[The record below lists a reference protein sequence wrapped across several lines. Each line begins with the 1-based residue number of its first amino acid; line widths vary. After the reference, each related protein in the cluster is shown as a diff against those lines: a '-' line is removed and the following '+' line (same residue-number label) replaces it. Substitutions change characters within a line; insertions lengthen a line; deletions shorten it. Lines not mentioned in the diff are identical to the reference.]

1 MKRVICL
8 LLSVILL
15 LGLLPTALAEGGDSP
30 NWVIE
35 VNSSGAESGQS
46 RAQELR
52 VMYGNQ
58 IRFHLYEDA
67 AAQSPLTGLQ
77 ETFYVVDGKPTYP
90 VNGNGSVSQ
99 GDRAGEYILDTSK
112 FDGSWVELHLHDSD
126 NKDYFFFII
135 VMIEDIGWFWSRS
148 PSVASA
154 LPGGRAV
161 TARYDGSEDVS
172 VYLMATHTTAGAVLP
187 DDFEAPAGFT
197 VRQLTQ
203 YCWRVTCK
211 ADGDF
216 RAGDKKELTL
226 PMEKAW
232 TSSFGL
238 DTDYT
243 VTFCANGNE
252 PRGKDAQAPSVIGQL
267 AAIPVTIGNRK
278 KTCYMGVGEY
288 NNGKYNVLTTSTMS
302 GQENED
308 MRAQLA
314 VGLWWQI
321 SSGDGTYDLT
331 PLSADEVQKVIS
343 QVGEF
348 TLTVRREDGQAGT
361 LTYTDDTA
369 AAASTGMPC
378 SRVYTLHGTDAGT
391 WVFEASC
398 MVDGQ
403 RMAAT
408 GSVTREIMK
417 VHTLTG
423 AECKTVGTINK
434 ALEEVIYGID
444 KNDTRDQTIIVQLR
458 KTGTQYDAQDA
469 EYSAYLG
476 QIKIPD
482 IERNNITVQLIG
494 EGGIGTTLIGGI
506 HSESADFSVSNINF
520 VGDGQDH
527 ENWQVPDKNH
537 PNGGAPNKAF
547 YGNSRGNARD
557 CTFTGYH
564 VAIEC
569 GKGLRMIGQNNVFK
583 NNHIAWKLTAR
594 NNNGGNPS
602 AHDCVFEDNEY
613 ALWVENFH
621 LAPSWYAPR
630 FCEFINNDCDVHN
643 VAGRW
648 WFLPG
653 NYFKHGN
660 RERPVN
666 DEISIG
672 KVFCYPMA
680 KRDETNNNAVAYTYQ
695 QLENGGDT
703 VSNALT
709 STYRTPESELSG
721 KTFKVADTV
730 MVAGTEKDTVL
741 ATFSFDDT
749 AAEQAEEEPV
759 RPVLRARMLRS
770 AVKPSF
776 DATVSVDRSD
786 ASKIVFHMENP
797 CKQVTVSLPCEFKDG
812 TVKLGETEILDAEF
826 DGQNVSFQTYKA
838 GTYVIESKTPVQP
851 KPDDAI
857 TGIISGIVASGA
869 LQPGASA
876 SQFADL
882 TSGSWY
888 YDGVRYALENGL
900 MTGTSARTFAPDR
913 PVTRAMLVTIL
924 WRLAG
929 EPYGR
934 VSPFEDVLPGS
945 WYAQAVSWAYD
956 KGIVTGVTATSFQP
970 GAPVTREQLC
980 AILCRYAALT
990 GKNTAASAS
999 LDAFTDRA
1007 QVSAYAEAS
1016 VRWALQAGLLTGV
1029 GDGRLAPRSG
1039 ATRAQLAVLLQ
1050 RFAGLK

>member
-1 MKRVICL
+1 MKRVVCL
-8 LLSVILL
+8 LLSLILL
-15 LGLLPTALAEGGDSP
+15 LGLLPTALADGNSP
-30 NWVIE
+30 SWVIG
-35 VNSSGAESGQS
+35 VNDSGAENGQ
-46 RAQELR
+46 RAQDLR
-52 VMYGNQ
+52 VMYGDR
-58 IRFHLYEDA
+58 IRFRLYEDETA
-67 AAQSPLTGLQ
+67 GSPLTGLQ
-77 ETFYVVDGKPTYP
+77 ETFYVIDGNPTYP
-90 VNGNGSVSQ
+90 VNGAGVISQ

-112 FDGSWVELHLHDSD
+112 FDGSWVELHLHDSSD
-126 NKDYFFFII
+126 KDYYFFVI
-135 VMIEDIGWFWSRS
+135 VMVEDIGWFWTRN

-154 LPGGRAV
+154 IPGGSSV
-161 TARYDGSEDVS
+161 TAKYDGSKDVS
-172 VYLMATHTTAGAVLP
+172 VYLTATHTTAGAVLS
-187 DDFEAPAGFT
+187 DDYEAPDGFT
-197 VRQLTQ
+197 VKQLTQ

-232 TSSFGL
+232 TSIYDIGP
-238 DTDYT
+238 DYT
-243 VTFCANGNE
+243 VTFCADGNA
-252 PRGKDAQAPSVIGQL
+252 PRGLGTVAPSAIGQL
-267 AAIPVTIGNRK
+267 VAIPVKINNRNK
-278 KTCYMGVGEY
+278 ICYMGVGEY
-288 NNGKYNVLTTSTMS
+288 NNGKYNVLTTSTMN
-302 GQENED
+302 GPENEP
-308 MRAQLA
+308 RVARVA

-331 PLSADEVQKVIS
+331 PLSADEVQEVIK

-709 STYRTPESELSG
+709 NTYQTPKSELSG

-749 AAEQAEEEPV
+749 AAEQAEEKPV
-759 RPVLRARMLRS
+759 RSVLRARMLRS
-770 AVKPSF
+770 AVEPSF

-812 TVKLGETEILDAEF
+812 TVKLGETEIPDAEF
-826 DGQNVSFQTYKA
+826 DGQTVSFQTDKA

-876 SQFADL
+876 SQFTDL

-888 YDGVRYALENGL
+888 YDGVRCALENGL

-1016 VRWALQAGLLTGV
+1016 VRWALQAGFLTGV
-1029 GDGRLAPRSG
+1029 GDSRLAPRSG

>member
-77 ETFYVVDGKPTYP
+77 ETFYVVDGKTTYP
-90 VNGNGSVSQ
+90 VNGNGAVSQ
-99 GDRAGEYILDTSK
+99 GERAGEYILDTSK
-112 FDGSWVELHLHDSD
+112 FGGSWVELHLHDSD

-161 TARYDGSEDVS
+161 TAKYDGSKDVS

-187 DDFEAPAGFT
+187 DTFEAPEGFT

-211 ADGDF
+211 ADESF
-216 RAGDKKELTL
+216 REGDKKKLTL
-226 PMEKAW
+226 YMDKAW
-232 TSSFGL
+232 TSIFDLG
-238 DTDYT
+238 TDYT
-243 VTFCANGNE
+243 VTFCADGNE
-252 PRGKDAQAPSVIGQL
+252 PRGKDAPAPSVIGQL
-267 AAIPVTIGNRK
+267 AAIPVTINGRK
-278 KTCYMGVGEY
+278 RTCYMGVGEY
-288 NNGKYNVLTTSTMS
+288 NNGKYGVLTTSSMGGLES
-302 GQENED
+302 AD

-314 VGLWWQI
+314 VGLWWQT

-331 PLSADEVQKVIS
+331 PLSADEVQKVIR

-494 EGGIGTTLIGGI
+494 EGGIGTTL
-506 HSESADFSVSNINF
+506 F
-520 VGDGQDH
+520 
-527 ENWQVPDKNH
+527 
-537 PNGGAPNKAF
+537 
-547 YGNSRGNARD
+547 
-557 CTFTGYH
+557 
-564 VAIEC
+564 
-569 GKGLRMIGQNNVFK
+569 
-583 NNHIAWKLTAR
+583 
-594 NNNGGNPS
+594 
-602 AHDCVFEDNEY
+602 
-613 ALWVENFH
+613 
-621 LAPSWYAPR
+621 
-630 FCEFINNDCDVHN
+630 
-643 VAGRW
+643 
-648 WFLPG
+648 
-653 NYFKHGN
+653 
-660 RERPVN
+660 
-666 DEISIG
+666 
-672 KVFCYPMA
+672 
-680 KRDETNNNAVAYTYQ
+680 
-695 QLENGGDT
+695 
-703 VSNALT
+703 
-709 STYRTPESELSG
+709 
-721 KTFKVADTV
+721 
-730 MVAGTEKDTVL
+730 
-741 ATFSFDDT
+741 
-749 AAEQAEEEPV
+749 
-759 RPVLRARMLRS
+759 
-770 AVKPSF
+770 
-776 DATVSVDRSD
+776 
-786 ASKIVFHMENP
+786 
-797 CKQVTVSLPCEFKDG
+797 
-812 TVKLGETEILDAEF
+812 
-826 DGQNVSFQTYKA
+826 
-838 GTYVIESKTPVQP
+838 YVI
-851 KPDDAI
+851 
-857 TGIISGIVASGA
+857 GA
-869 LQPGASA
+869 LLVVGA
-876 SQFADL
+876 
-882 TSGSWY
+882 
-888 YDGVRYALENGL
+888 GVL
-900 MTGTSARTFAPDR
+900 
-913 PVTRAMLVTIL
+913 LVTKK
-924 WRLAG
+924 RM
-929 EPYGR
+929 
-934 VSPFEDVLPGS
+934 
-945 WYAQAVSWAYD
+945 
-956 KGIVTGVTATSFQP
+956 
-970 GAPVTREQLC
+970 
-980 AILCRYAALT
+980 
-990 GKNTAASAS
+990 GKADN
-999 LDAFTDRA
+999 
-1007 QVSAYAEAS
+1007 
-1016 VRWALQAGLLTGV
+1016 
-1029 GDGRLAPRSG
+1029 
-1039 ATRAQLAVLLQ
+1039 
-1050 RFAGLK
+1050 

>member
-77 ETFYVVDGKPTYP
+77 ETFYVVDGKTTYP
-90 VNGNGSVSQ
+90 VNGNGAVSQ
-99 GDRAGEYILDTSK
+99 GERAGEYILDTSK
-112 FDGSWVELHLHDSD
+112 FGGSWVELHLHDSD

-161 TARYDGSEDVS
+161 TAKYDGSKDVS

-187 DDFEAPAGFT
+187 DTFEAPEGFT

-211 ADGDF
+211 ADESF
-216 RAGDKKELTL
+216 REGDKKKLTL
-226 PMEKAW
+226 YMDKAW
-232 TSSFGL
+232 TSIFDLG
-238 DTDYT
+238 TDYT
-243 VTFCANGNE
+243 VTFCADGNE
-252 PRGKDAQAPSVIGQL
+252 PRGKDAPAPSVIGQL
-267 AAIPVTIGNRK
+267 AAIPVTINGRK
-278 KTCYMGVGEY
+278 RTCYMGVGEY
-288 NNGKYNVLTTSTMS
+288 NNGKYGVLTTSSMGGLES
-302 GQENED
+302 AD

-314 VGLWWQI
+314 VGLWWQT

-331 PLSADEVQKVIS
+331 ALSADEVQTVIA

-348 TLTVRREDGQAGT
+348 RLTATAEGEQTGT
-361 LTYTDDTA
+361 LNYTEDTTVTA
-369 AAASTGMPC
+369 GMPC
-378 SRVYTLHGTDAGT
+378 QRIYTLTGADKGK
-391 WVFEASC
+391 WRFEASC
-398 MVDGQ
+398 TVDGEPMTASGTIT
-403 RMAAT
+403 RTVAT
-408 GSVTREIMK
+408 AHALKPEQ
-417 VHTLTG
+417 
-423 AECKTVGTINK
+423 CKTVKAINEG
-434 ALEEVIYGID
+434 LEEVIQGIESGEHVITVD
-444 KNDTRDQTIIVQLR
+444 LR
-458 KTGTQYDAQDA
+458 RTGE
-469 EYSAYLG
+469 EYSASDSDRSAYRG
-476 QIKIPD
+476 QILIPD
-482 IERNNITVQLIG
+482 IKQNNVDVSVEFRG
-494 EGGIGTTLIGGI
+494 AEGGTTLIGGI
-506 HSESADFSVSNINF
+506 QSETAAFSVSNVNF
-520 VGDGQDH
+520 IGNGKDK
-527 ENWQVPDKNH
+527 ETWQVDDN
-537 PNGGAPNKAF
+537 PNAGAPNEAF
-547 YGNSRGNARD
+547 RGNSRANASD
-557 CTFTGYH
+557 CTFTGYY
-564 VAIEC
+564 VAISC
-569 GKGLRMIGQNNVFK
+569 GRDLRMCGRNNTFK
-583 NNHIAWKLTAR
+583 KNHIAWRIGKE
-594 NNNGGNPS
+594 NENGGNPD
-602 AHDCVFEDNEY
+602 AQNCVFKDNDYAIWVESFYFMPSFYVPTGCTFTDNEY
-613 ALWVENFH
+613 
-621 LAPSWYAPR
+621 
-630 FCEFINNDCDVHN
+630 DVRN
-643 VAGRW
+643 SDRW
-648 WFLPG
+648 WFIPG
-653 NYFKHGN
+653 NYFKHSDSLG
-660 RERPVN
+660 PVN
-666 DEISIG
+666 EAVG
-672 KVFCYPMA
+672 NGNTFCYPMA
-680 KRDETNNNAVAYTYQ
+680 QNGTVNYTQLDED
-695 QLENGGDT
+695 GDT

-709 STYRTPESELSG
+709 NTYQTPESELSG
-721 KTFKVADTV
+721 KTFKVAD
-730 MVAGTEKDTVL
+730 AEKDNIL

-749 AAEQAEEEPV
+749 AAKQAEEEPV

-770 AVKPSF
+770 AVEPSF

-786 ASKIVFHMENP
+786 ASKIVFHMEDP

-812 TVKLGETEILDAEF
+812 TVKLGETEIPDAKF
-826 DGQNVSFQTYKA
+826 DGQTVSFQTDKA

-857 TGIISGIVASGA
+857 TGIISSIVASGA

-882 TSGSWY
+882 TAGSWY
-888 YDGVRYALENGL
+888 YDGVRCALENGL

-913 PVTRAMLVTIL
+913 SVTRAMLVTIL

-1029 GDGRLAPRSG
+1029 GDGRFAPRSG

>member
-1 MKRVICL
+1 MKRVVCL
-8 LLSVILL
+8 LLSLILL
-15 LGLLPTALAEGGDSP
+15 LGLLPTALADGNGP
-30 NWVIE
+30 NWVVLCNE
-35 VNSSGAESGQS
+35 DGTE
-46 RAQELR
+46 REMRRTQELYNC
-52 VMYGNQ
+52 MYGESVY
-58 IRFHLYEDA
+58 FHLYADETGGT
-67 AAQSPLTGLQ
+67 PVEGLTQ
-77 ETFYVVDGKPTYP
+77 TFYVDGETVHDPGKPDYKVKVSWDAEKKYYVWDT
-90 VNGNGSVSQ
+90 NGFSNNKVQISL
-99 GDRAGEYILDTSK
+99 GDGTNNYS
-112 FDGSWVELHLHDSD
+112 
-126 NKDYFFFII
+126 FFANLT
-135 VMIEDIGWFWSRS
+135 IEDIGWFWTRN

-161 TARYDGSEDVS
+161 TAKYDGSQDVS
-172 VYLMATHTTAGAVLP
+172 VYLMATHTTAGAVLS
-187 DDFEAPAGFT
+187 DDYEAPEGFT

-203 YCWRVTCK
+203 FCWRVTCK
-211 ADGDF
+211 ADESWKGE
-216 RAGDKKELTL
+216 KKKLTL
-226 PMEKAW
+226 YMDKAW
-232 TSSFGL
+232 TSIFDLG
-238 DTDYT
+238 TDYT
-243 VTFCANGNE
+243 VTFCADGNE
-252 PRGKDAQAPSVIGQL
+252 PRGKDAPAPSVIGQL
-267 AAIPVTIGNRK
+267 AAIPVTINGRK
-278 KTCYMGVGEY
+278 RTCYMGVGEY
-288 NNGKYNVLTTSTMS
+288 NNGKYGVLTSSSMGGLES
-302 GQENED
+302 AD

-314 VGLWWQI
+314 VGLWWQT

-331 PLSADEVQKVIS
+331 ALSADEVQTVIA
-343 QVGEF
+343 QVGGF
-348 TLTVRREDGQAGT
+348 RLTATAEGEQTGT
-361 LTYTDDTA
+361 LNYTEDTTVTA
-369 AAASTGMPC
+369 GMPC
-378 SRVYTLHGTDAGT
+378 QRIYTLTGADKGK
-391 WVFEASC
+391 WRFEASC
-398 MVDGQ
+398 TVDGEPMTASGTIT
-403 RMAAT
+403 RTVAT
-408 GSVTREIMK
+408 AHALKPEQ
-417 VHTLTG
+417 
-423 AECKTVGTINK
+423 CKTVKAINEG
-434 ALEEVIYGID
+434 LEEVIQGIESGEHVITVD
-444 KNDTRDQTIIVQLR
+444 LR
-458 KTGTQYDAQDA
+458 RTGE
-469 EYSAYLG
+469 EYSASDSDRSAYRG
-476 QIKIPD
+476 QILIPD
-482 IERNNITVQLIG
+482 IKQNNVDVTVEFRG
-494 EGGIGTTLIGGI
+494 ARGGTTLIGGI
-506 HSESADFSVSNINF
+506 QSETAAFSVSNVNF
-520 VGDGQDH
+520 IGNGK
-527 ENWQVPDKNH
+527 DKETWKVSEDN

-709 STYRTPESELSG
+709 STYRTPETALSG

-786 ASKIVFHMENP
+786 ASKIVFHMEDP

-812 TVKLGETEILDAEF
+812 TVKLGQTEIPDAKF
-826 DGQNVSFQTYKA
+826 DGQTVSFQTYKA

-876 SQFADL
+876 SQFTDL

-956 KGIVTGVTATSFQP
+956 KGIVTGVTATSFRP

>member
-1 MKRVICL
+1 
-8 LLSVILL
+8 
-15 LGLLPTALAEGGDSP
+15 
-30 NWVIE
+30 
-35 VNSSGAESGQS
+35 
-46 RAQELR
+46 
-52 VMYGNQ
+52 
-58 IRFHLYEDA
+58 
-67 AAQSPLTGLQ
+67 
-77 ETFYVVDGKPTYP
+77 
-90 VNGNGSVSQ
+90 
-99 GDRAGEYILDTSK
+99 
-112 FDGSWVELHLHDSD
+112 
-126 NKDYFFFII
+126 
-135 VMIEDIGWFWSRS
+135 
-148 PSVASA
+148 
-154 LPGGRAV
+154 
-161 TARYDGSEDVS
+161 
-172 VYLMATHTTAGAVLP
+172 
-187 DDFEAPAGFT
+187 
-197 VRQLTQ
+197 
-203 YCWRVTCK
+203 
-211 ADGDF
+211 
-216 RAGDKKELTL
+216 
-226 PMEKAW
+226 
-232 TSSFGL
+232 
-238 DTDYT
+238 
-243 VTFCANGNE
+243 
-252 PRGKDAQAPSVIGQL
+252 
-267 AAIPVTIGNRK
+267 
-278 KTCYMGVGEY
+278 MGVGEY

-331 PLSADEVQKVIS
+331 PLSADEVQKVIR

-348 TLTVRREDGQAGT
+348 TLTVRRKDGQEGT

-408 GSVTREIMK
+408 GSVTREIME
-417 VHTLTG
+417 VHTLTK
-423 AECKTVGTINK
+423 AECKTVGTINE
-434 ALEEVIYGID
+434 ALKRVIYGIGE
-444 KNDTRDQTIIVQLR
+444 NDTRDQTIIVQLR
-458 KTGTQYDAQDA
+458 KTGIQYDVQDA
-469 EYSAYLG
+469 EHSAYLG

-482 IERNNITVQLIG
+482 ITRNNITVQLIG
-494 EGGIGTTLIGGI
+494 ERDIGTTLIGGI

-527 ENWQVPDKNH
+527 ENWKVPPDKNH

-547 YGNSRGNARD
+547 YGDSQANADR
-557 CTFTGYH
+557 CTFTGYY

-569 GKGLRMIGQNNVFK
+569 GKGLRMIGQNNIFK
-583 NNHIAWKLTAR
+583 NNYIAWKLTAR
-594 NNNGGNPS
+594 NNNGGNPD
-602 AHDCVFEDNEY
+602 ALNCVFEDNEY
-613 ALWVENFH
+613 AIWVESFH
-621 LAPSWYAPR
+621 FMPSFYAPTGCT
-630 FCEFINNDCDVHN
+630 FTDNGCDVRN
-643 VAGRW
+643 SDRW
-648 WFLPG
+648 WFIPG
-653 NYFKHGN
+653 NYFTHN
-660 RERPVN
+660 RNPGPVN
-666 DEISIG
+666 EIGGGSG
-672 KVFCYPMA
+672 NTYCYPMA
-680 KRDETNNNAVAYTYQ
+680 SGGTVDYR
-695 QLENGGDT
+695 QLDAAGDT
-703 VSNALT
+703 VSNANT
-709 STYRTPESELSG
+709 RTYQTPESELSG
-721 KTFKVADTV
+721 KTFKVAD
-730 MVAGTEKDTVL
+730 AEKDDIL

-770 AVKPSF
+770 AVEPSF
-776 DATVSVDRSD
+776 DATVTVDRSD
-786 ASKIVFHMENP
+786 ASKIVFHMEDP
-797 CKQVTVSLPCEFKDG
+797 CKQVNVSLPCSFTDG

-826 DGQNVSFQTYKA
+826 DGQTVSFQTDEA

-876 SQFADL
+876 SQFTDL

-888 YDGVRYALENGL
+888 YGGVRCALENGL

>member
-77 ETFYVVDGKPTYP
+77 ETFYVVDGKTTYP
-90 VNGNGSVSQ
+90 VNGNGAVSQ
-99 GDRAGEYILDTSK
+99 GERAGEYILDTSK
-112 FDGSWVELHLHDSD
+112 FGGSWVELHLHDSD

-161 TARYDGSEDVS
+161 TAKYDGSKDVS

-187 DDFEAPAGFT
+187 DTFEAPEGFT

-211 ADGDF
+211 ADESF
-216 RAGDKKELTL
+216 REGDKKKLTL
-226 PMEKAW
+226 YMDKAW
-232 TSSFGL
+232 TSIFDLG
-238 DTDYT
+238 TDYT
-243 VTFCANGNE
+243 VTFCADGNE
-252 PRGKDAQAPSVIGQL
+252 PRGKDAPAPSVIGQL
-267 AAIPVTIGNRK
+267 AAIPVTINGRK
-278 KTCYMGVGEY
+278 RTCYMGVGEY
-288 NNGKYNVLTTSTMS
+288 NNGKYGVLTTSSMGGLES
-302 GQENED
+302 AD

-314 VGLWWQI
+314 VGLWWQT

-331 PLSADEVQKVIS
+331 ALSADEVQAVIA
-343 QVGEF
+343 QVDKFDLTATAEGEQ
-348 TLTVRREDGQAGT
+348 TGT
-361 LTYTDDTA
+361 LNYTEDTTVTA
-369 AAASTGMPC
+369 GMPC
-378 SRVYTLHGTDAGT
+378 QRIYTLTGADKGK
-391 WVFEASC
+391 WRFEASC
-398 MVDGQ
+398 TVDGEPMTASGTIT
-403 RMAAT
+403 RTVAT
-408 GSVTREIMK
+408 AHALKPEQ
-417 VHTLTG
+417 
-423 AECKTVGTINK
+423 CKTVKAINEG
-434 ALEEVIYGID
+434 LEEVIQGIESGEHVITVD
-444 KNDTRDQTIIVQLR
+444 LR
-458 KTGTQYDAQDA
+458 RTGE
-469 EYSAYLG
+469 EYSASDSDRSAYRG
-476 QIKIPD
+476 QILIPD
-482 IERNNITVQLIG
+482 IKQNNVDVSVEFRG
-494 EGGIGTTLIGGI
+494 AEGGTTLIGGI
-506 HSESADFSVSNINF
+506 QSETAAFSVSNVNF
-520 VGDGQDH
+520 IGNGK
-527 ENWQVPDKNH
+527 DKETWKVSEDN
-537 PNGGAPNKAF
+537 PNGGAPNMAF

-709 STYRTPESELSG
+709 NTYQTPKSELSG

-749 AAEQAEEEPV
+749 AAEQAEEKPV
-759 RPVLRARMLRS
+759 RSVLRARMLRS
-770 AVKPSF
+770 AVEPSF

-786 ASKIVFHMENP
+786 ASKIVFHMEDP
-797 CKQVTVSLPCEFKDG
+797 CKQVNVSLPCSFTDG
-812 TVKLGETEILDAEF
+812 TVKLGETEILDAKF
-826 DGQNVSFQTYKA
+826 DGQTVFFQTGKA

-882 TSGSWY
+882 TAGSWY
-888 YDGVRYALENGL
+888 YGGVRCALENGL

-1029 GDGRLAPRSG
+1029 GDSRLAPRSG

>member
-77 ETFYVVDGKPTYP
+77 ETFYVVDGKTTYP
-90 VNGNGSVSQ
+90 VNGNGAVSQ
-99 GDRAGEYILDTSK
+99 GERAGEYILDTSK
-112 FDGSWVELHLHDSD
+112 FGGSWVELHLHDSD

-161 TARYDGSEDVS
+161 TAKYDGSKDVS

-187 DDFEAPAGFT
+187 DTFEAPEGFT

-211 ADGDF
+211 ADESF
-216 RAGDKKELTL
+216 REGDKKKLTL
-226 PMEKAW
+226 YMDKAW
-232 TSSFGL
+232 TSIFDLG
-238 DTDYT
+238 TDYT
-243 VTFCANGNE
+243 VTFCADGNE
-252 PRGKDAQAPSVIGQL
+252 PRGKDAPAPSVIGQL
-267 AAIPVTIGNRK
+267 AAIPVTINGRK
-278 KTCYMGVGEY
+278 RTCYMGVGEY
-288 NNGKYNVLTTSTMS
+288 NNGKYGVLTSSSMGGLES
-302 GQENED
+302 AD

-314 VGLWWQI
+314 VGLWWQT

-331 PLSADEVQKVIS
+331 ALSADEVQTVIA

-348 TLTVRREDGQAGT
+348 RLTATAEGEQTGT
-361 LTYTDDTA
+361 LNYTEDTTVTA
-369 AAASTGMPC
+369 GMPC
-378 SRVYTLHGTDAGT
+378 QRIYTLTGADKGK
-391 WVFEASC
+391 WRFEASC
-398 MVDGQ
+398 TVDGEPMTASGTIT
-403 RMAAT
+403 RTVAT
-408 GSVTREIMK
+408 G
-417 VHTLTG
+417 HTLD
-423 AECKTVGTINK
+423 AEQCKTVKAINEG
-434 ALEEVIYGID
+434 LEEVIQGIESGEHVITVD
-444 KNDTRDQTIIVQLR
+444 LR
-458 KTGTQYDAQDA
+458 RTGE
-469 EYSAYLG
+469 EYSASDSDRSAYRG
-476 QIKIPD
+476 QILIPD
-482 IERNNITVQLIG
+482 IKQNNVDVTVEFRG
-494 EGGIGTTLIGGI
+494 ARGGTTLIGGI
-506 HSESADFSVSNINF
+506 QSETAAFSVSNVNF
-520 VGDGQDH
+520 IGNGSGSQKWEVD
-527 ENWQVPDKNH
+527 NVN
-537 PNGGAPNKAF
+537 PNGGAPNEAF
-547 YGNSRGNARD
+547 RGNSRANARD
-557 CTFTGYH
+557 CTFTGYY
-564 VAIEC
+564 VAISC
-569 GKGLRMIGQNNVFK
+569 GRELRMCGRNNTFR
-583 NNHIAWKLTAR
+583 NNHIAWRISTENK
-594 NNNGGNPS
+594 NGGNPD
-602 AHDCVFEDNEY
+602 ALNCVFEDNEY
-613 ALWVENFH
+613 AIWVESFH
-621 LAPSWYAPR
+621 FMPSFYAPTGCT
-630 FCEFINNDCDVHN
+630 FTDNGCDVRN
-643 VAGRW
+643 SDRW
-648 WFLPG
+648 WFIPG
-653 NYFKHGN
+653 NYFRHNGN
-660 RERPVN
+660 PGPVN
-666 DEISIG
+666 EIGGGSG
-672 KVFCYPMA
+672 NTYCYPMA
-680 KRDETNNNAVAYTYQ
+680 SGGTVDYR
-695 QLENGGDT
+695 QLDADGDT
-703 VSNALT
+703 VSNANT
-709 STYRTPESELSG
+709 RTYQTPESALDG
-721 KTFKVADTV
+721 KTLKVASAEADTI
-730 MVAGTEKDTVL
+730 L
-741 ATFSFDDT
+741 ATFSFADT
-749 AAEQAEEEPV
+749 AAAQTEQAQT

-776 DATVSVDRSD
+776 DATVTVDRSD

-812 TVKLGETEILDAEF
+812 TVKLGETEILDAKF
-826 DGQNVSFQTYKA
+826 DGQTVFFQTGKA

-882 TSGSWY
+882 TAGSWY
-888 YDGVRYALENGL
+888 YGGVRCALENGL

-1016 VRWALQAGLLTGV
+1016 VRWALQAWLLTGV